1 MKQKTPR
8 FWTRL
13 LKFFCKESLHEELQ
27 GDLEEVFYA
36 NIESK
41 GLREAKSIY
50 RKEVIKMLRPSV
62 VKSVKSNSRL
72 YNLSLFKIHWVL
84 SVRSFRKNKVF
95 SLVTTLGFAAAIS
108 ISLFLINIIY
118 SGYSLDRQHNDP
130 NGIYRVATMETE
142 NGEIKKF
149 ASSPFEL
156 KEQITDNVPG
166 FELLS
171 HVNRTLATSFQIGG
185 SAINLNGV
193 YVDENFFKIFNF
205 PSIKGNPA
213 DIFKDRNSIIITD
226 EAAQKLFDGQNPIGQ
241 ITNQGQVVRAVVAS
255 PKNKSHIPFEV
266 IGNIDSFSPD
276 LKNGDYKSRNYLYG
290 RIAENVAPETLESR
304 LESFPTRSNDDLDD
318 VQREHSFFLQS
329 IDGIMFK
336 DGVFNEIGSSVGRE
350 GLIMFVSLTLV
361 LIAMA
366 CFNYTNLS
374 MARALQRTREV
385 GIRKVAGSTRRQII
399 GQFLIETFLFSSM
412 GFLVG
417 LSIYVYYSNRISDVI
432 PFPFLEITDYN
443 IIFLFIGFS
452 IITSLTA
459 GIFPALFFAKISPL
473 ALFNKQLSKGKI
485 SLQGIRKLLVGFQL
499 TVSMFM
505 IILLS
510 LIIDQNQSLRNSP
523 MGIES
528 DQLLVVSS
536 TPETVDLLKQGFEK
550 ISGVSSSTVVSSL
563 PVVDFPVYLNLYKE
577 GMADS
582 LATRFIQVDADF
594 DKVFQ
599 PKLKSGSFFSPQLG
613 QQDYQEIV
621 VSSALLEKMGIPEN
635 EALGTLLSSSAH
647 NYQITGIL
655 DQTISA
661 NPLIKQDESLLLIN
675 SNQPMQYA
683 RLVLRLEG
691 KDLTHTLNQIQTEW
705 EAIFIDGSFQATFL
719 NSEIDSTFGNL
730 LNAIRIITFIGG
742 CIILISMLGQL
753 GMALFNA
760 QSRMKEI
767 GIRKVMGA
775 AMGRIIGLIL
785 KSTTITIII
794 AAFIA
799 TPIAYVVFK
808 YAVAADVRT
817 PLEITPWLLLKGVLV
832 LTLLV
837 VGVVVSQTW
846 KVASANPTQS
856 LRNE

>member
-1 MKQKTPR
+1 MNQKTPR

-13 LKFFCKESLHEELQ
+13 LKFFCKESFHEELQ
-27 GDLEEVFYA
+27 GDLEEKFYA

-41 GLREAKSIY
+41 GLRKAKSIY

-62 VKSVKSNSRL
+62 VKSIKSNSRL

-84 SVRSFRKNKVF
+84 SVRSFKKNRVF

-130 NGIYRVATMETE
+130 KGIYRVATVETE

-156 KEQITDNVPG
+156 KEKITDNVPG
-166 FELLS
+166 FELLT

-213 DIFKDRNSIIITD
+213 DMFKDRNSIIITD
-226 EAAQKLFDGQNPIGQ
+226 EAAQKLFNGQNPIGQ
-241 ITNQGQVVRAVVAS
+241 VTNQGQVVRAVVAS

-290 RIAENVAPETLESR
+290 RIAENVTPKTLESR
-304 LESFPTRSNDDLDD
+304 LESIPTRTNDDLDD

-505 IILLS
+505 IVLLS

-536 TPETVDLLKQGFEK
+536 TPETVDLLRQGFEK

-563 PVVDFPVYLNLYKE
+563 PVVDFPVYLNLYME
-577 GMADS
+577 GIADS

-621 VSSALLEKMGIPEN
+621 VSSALLEKMGISEN

-647 NYQITGIL
+647 NYQIIGVL

-675 SNQPMQYA
+675 SSRPMQYA

-730 LNAIRIITFIGG
+730 LNAIRIITFISG